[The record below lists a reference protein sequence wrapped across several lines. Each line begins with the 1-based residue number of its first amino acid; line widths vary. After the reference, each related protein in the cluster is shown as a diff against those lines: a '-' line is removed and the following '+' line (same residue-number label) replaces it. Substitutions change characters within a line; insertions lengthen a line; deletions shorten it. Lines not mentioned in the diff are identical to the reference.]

1 VDGRDHAGVATFV
14 SADTPR
20 AGAALVLDE
29 AGAHHA
35 RVRRLDVGDRAAVTD
50 GRGSIGLGS
59 VSRLESTVVELMIET
74 VATVPPLPKLGLLV
88 PVADRD
94 RMLWLAEKAAEL
106 GVSVWQPVM
115 YVRSRSVSPRG
126 EGEAFARRV
135 RARMA
140 GALEQSGGA
149 WMPEIRAESTLA
161 AAASA
166 WEGIHR
172 VVLVRG
178 AEPFASAAPFTELAV
193 AIGPEGG
200 LEAPELDLL
209 MTQGWRPASLG
220 RSTLRFE
227 TAAVAAA
234 AIVRAGQTG

>member
-14 SADTPR
+14 SAETPR

-29 AGAHHA
+29 AAAHHA
-35 RVRRLDVGDRAAVTD
+35 RVRRLEVGDRAAVTD
-50 GRGSIGLGS
+50 GRGSIGIGS
-59 VSRLESTVVELMIET
+59 VARVESIVVELAIET
-74 VATVPPLPKLGLLV
+74 VATVPSLPALELLV

-94 RMLWLAEKAAEL
+94 RTLWLAEKAGEL

-115 YVRSRSVSPRG
+115 YARSRSVSPRG
-126 EGEAFARRV
+126 EGEAFARKV

-140 GALEQSGGA
+140 SALEQSGGA
-149 WMPEIRAESTLA
+149 WMPEIRADSTLEA
-161 AAASA
+161 AAARCA
-166 WEGIHR
+166 ATR
-172 VVLVRG
+172 RMVLVRG
-178 AEPFASAAPFTELAV
+178 AEPFVAMAPFAELAV

-200 LEAPELDLL
+200 LEAAELDLL
-209 MTQGWRPASLG
+209 LTRGWRPASLG